1 MPNPGRLPTVFF
13 LSDYGTED
21 EFVGVVHAV
30 LLAAA
35 PQVRIVDLTH
45 QCPAFDVRA
54 GAHALTRAVPHLGPG
69 VVLAVVDPRVG
80 GDRRAVCLALGPGD
94 RPSYFV
100 GPDNGLLIAA
110 AELAAEAPVG
120 AAYELIGTDEVTA
133 IGHTFD
139 GRDLFAPAAAALC
152 NGTPPEELG
161 RSINPG
167 SLVRLPGGVV
177 DHGRTQAG
185 RTSLRAEVTWVD
197 HFGNVQLAATLADAR
212 QAGWR
217 FDGTTMVEV
226 TTDGDIRRALRCVE
240 AFAELAQ
247 SELGLLPDA
256 NGHVAIVA
264 GEASAARWLN
274 VVPGDLIVLE
284 W

>member
-45 QCPAFDVRA
+45 QCPMFDVRA
-54 GAHALTRAVPHLGPG
+54 GAQALSRAVPFLGPG
-69 VVLAVVDPRVG
+69 VVLAVVDPGVGSDRRGLCLEVG
-80 GDRRAVCLALGPGD
+80 GASG
-94 RPSYFV
+94 PSYFV

-110 AELAAEAPVG
+110 AELVAEAPVG
-120 AAYELIGTDEVTA
+120 AAYELRSSGEVMPS
-133 IGHTFD
+133 GHTFD
-139 GRDLFAPAAAALC
+139 GRDLFAPVAAALC
-152 NGTPPEELG
+152 NGTPPGELG
-161 RSINPG
+161 RAIDPD

-177 DHGRTQAG
+177 DHGRSSNG
-185 RTSLRAEVTWVD
+185 HTSLRAEVTWVD

-217 FDGTTMVEV
+217 FDGSTMVDV
-226 TTDGDIRRALRCVE
+226 TTDGDIRRALR
-240 AFAELAQ
+240 
-247 SELGLLPDA
+247 
-256 NGHVAIVA
+256 
-264 GEASAARWLN
+264 
-274 VVPGDLIVLE
+274 
-284 W
+284 